1 MNNKEKKMEG
11 IFTPTKVQQIKKHI
25 DKFLDNELLNTGISR
40 LEAVYLGCLKDN
52 NGISL
57 IELTNL
63 VHFDKANTTRV
74 ISELELKG
82 LVTRK
87 VDEKDTRKYK
97 IYLTEKAKE
106 LDQEIAIKTK
116 ELEDLKKQF
125 DVYKAKMES
134 LLISQLELIKE
145 VNKD

>member
-1 MNNKEKKMEG
+1 MEG

-40 LEAVYLGCLKDN
+40 LEAVYIGCLKDN

-74 ISELELKG
+74 ISELVLKG

-87 VDEKDTRKYK
+87 VNEKDTRKYK

-106 LDQEIAIKTK
+106 LEKFILNSKLKLNKIAFEGVSNK
-116 ELEDLKKQF
+116 E
-125 DVYKAKMES
+125 
-134 LLISQLELIKE
+134 KE
-145 VNKD
+145 VFEQTLEKIIENLNNI

>member
-1 MNNKEKKMEG
+1 MEG

-87 VDEKDTRKYK
+87 VNEKDTRKYK

-106 LDQEIAIKTK
+106 LEKFILNSKLKLNKIAFEGVSNK
-116 ELEDLKKQF
+116 E
-125 DVYKAKMES
+125 
-134 LLISQLELIKE
+134 KE
-145 VNKD
+145 VFEQTLEKIIENLNNI

>member
-1 MNNKEKKMEG
+1 MEE

-40 LEAVYLGCLKDN
+40 LEAVYIGCLKDN

-106 LDQEIAIKTK
+106 LEKFILNSKLKLNKIAFEGVSNK
-116 ELEDLKKQF
+116 E
-125 DVYKAKMES
+125 
-134 LLISQLELIKE
+134 KE
-145 VNKD
+145 VFEQTLEKIIENLNNI

>member
-1 MNNKEKKMEG
+1 MEG

-25 DKFLDNELLNTGISR
+25 DKFLDNELINTGISR

-106 LDQEIAIKTK
+106 LEKFILNSKLKLNKIAFEDVSNK
-116 ELEDLKKQF
+116 E
-125 DVYKAKMES
+125 
-134 LLISQLELIKE
+134 KE
-145 VNKD
+145 VFEQTLEKIIENLNNI

>member
-1 MNNKEKKMEG
+1 MEG

-40 LEAVYLGCLKDN
+40 LEAVYIGCLKDN

-106 LDQEIAIKTK
+106 LEKFILNSKLKLNKIAFEGVSNK
-116 ELEDLKKQF
+116 E
-125 DVYKAKMES
+125 
-134 LLISQLELIKE
+134 KE
-145 VNKD
+145 VFEQTLEKIIENLNNI

>member
-1 MNNKEKKMEG
+1 MEG

-25 DKFLDNELLNTGISR
+25 DKFLDNELINTGISR
-40 LEAVYLGCLKDN
+40 LEAVYIGCLKDN

-106 LDQEIAIKTK
+106 LEKFILNSKLKLNKIAFEGVPNK
-116 ELEDLKKQF
+116 E
-125 DVYKAKMES
+125 
-134 LLISQLELIKE
+134 KE
-145 VNKD
+145 VFEQTLEKIIENLNNI

>member
-1 MNNKEKKMEG
+1 MEG

-106 LDQEIAIKTK
+106 LEKFILNSKLKLNKIAFEGVSNK
-116 ELEDLKKQF
+116 E
-125 DVYKAKMES
+125 
-134 LLISQLELIKE
+134 KE
-145 VNKD
+145 VFEQTLEKIIENLNNI

>member
-1 MNNKEKKMEG
+1 MEG

-106 LDQEIAIKTK
+106 LEKFILNSKLKLNKIAFEGVSNKEKEIFEQT
-116 ELEDLKKQF
+116 LEKIIENLNN
-125 DVYKAKMES
+125 
-134 LLISQLELIKE
+134 I
-145 VNKD
+145 

>member
-1 MNNKEKKMEG
+1 MEG

-25 DKFLDNELLNTGISR
+25 DKFLDNELINTGISR
-40 LEAVYLGCLKDN
+40 LEAVYIGCLKDN
-52 NGISL
+52 IGISL

-106 LDQEIAIKTK
+106 LEKFILNSKLKLNKIAFEGVSNK
-116 ELEDLKKQF
+116 E
-125 DVYKAKMES
+125 
-134 LLISQLELIKE
+134 KE
-145 VNKD
+145 VFEQTLEKIIENLNNI

>member
-1 MNNKEKKMEG
+1 MEG

-25 DKFLDNELLNTGISR
+25 DKFLDNELINTGISR
-40 LEAVYLGCLKDN
+40 LEAVYIGCLKDN
-52 NGISL
+52 TGISL

-106 LDQEIAIKTK
+106 LEIFILNSKLKLNKIAFEGVSNK
-116 ELEDLKKQF
+116 E
-125 DVYKAKMES
+125 
-134 LLISQLELIKE
+134 KE
-145 VNKD
+145 VFEQTLEKIIENLNNI

>member
-1 MNNKEKKMEG
+1 MEG

-25 DKFLDNELLNTGISR
+25 DKFLDNELINTGISR
-40 LEAVYLGCLKDN
+40 LEAVYIGCLKDN

-106 LDQEIAIKTK
+106 LEKFILNSKLKLNKIAFEGVSNK
-116 ELEDLKKQF
+116 E
-125 DVYKAKMES
+125 
-134 LLISQLELIKE
+134 KE
-145 VNKD
+145 VFEQTLEKIIENLNNI

>member
-1 MNNKEKKMEG
+1 MEG

-25 DKFLDNELLNTGISR
+25 DKFLDNELINTGISR
-40 LEAVYLGCLKDN
+40 LEAVYIGCLNDN

-106 LDQEIAIKTK
+106 LEKFILNSKLKLNKIAFEGVPNK
-116 ELEDLKKQF
+116 E
-125 DVYKAKMES
+125 
-134 LLISQLELIKE
+134 KE
-145 VNKD
+145 VFEQTLEKIIENLNNI

>member
-1 MNNKEKKMEG
+1 MEG

-25 DKFLDNELLNTGISR
+25 DKFLDNELINTGISR
-40 LEAVYLGCLKDN
+40 LEAVYIGCLKDN

-97 IYLTEKAKE
+97 IYLTEKAKGLE
-106 LDQEIAIKTK
+106 KFILNSKLKLNKIAFEGVSNK
-116 ELEDLKKQF
+116 E
-125 DVYKAKMES
+125 
-134 LLISQLELIKE
+134 KE
-145 VNKD
+145 VFEQTLEKIIENLNNI

>member
-1 MNNKEKKMEG
+1 MEG

-40 LEAVYLGCLKDN
+40 LEAVYIGCLKDN

-87 VDEKDTRKYK
+87 VNEKDTRKYK

-106 LDQEIAIKTK
+106 LEKFILNSKLKLNKIAFEGVSNK
-116 ELEDLKKQF
+116 E
-125 DVYKAKMES
+125 
-134 LLISQLELIKE
+134 KE
-145 VNKD
+145 VFEQTLEKIIENLNNI